1 MATPDRSGRRTWR
14 FRLSETETLE
24 VSTPRRATEKQVR
37 RRGRFGLVVGA
48 LVATVVFA
56 AVGSADTLN
65 TNEFSTTDD
74 LVYGGG
80 AQTVTITKP
89 SSGTSTF
96 NVSYTLQ
103 AQGGDSGPT
112 GPGGNCNVSSTN
124 PATLSFTGLPSGVT
138 VTGGNSWTACG
149 TQGVTF
155 TVASSVVAGTYDPIN
170 PSLSGG
176 SGTYNYHQH
185 ADFKLVI
192 NAPSVAAPT
201 VTKNAVGSP
210 NHVSGASTYVTSG
223 TQLGFTVSSSA
234 ALSACTISID
244 GPTTNDASFSCV
256 IGSNS
261 YTLGGKLTSPPDGSY
276 LNSASATN
284 AGGTGSDSFTVI
296 LDNTAPSIS
305 VTGYTDGAVFVKGVD
320 TLPTVGCS
328 TADDGTG
335 SGLASQSGPAVKA
348 GTGLNANGVGSV
360 TYQCT
365 ATDNLGNSRTVESTY
380 SVIYNWSGFFSP
392 VENPTAWNS
401 AKAGQSIP
409 VKFSLGG
416 DEGLNIFASGYPKI
430 SSIACPNG
438 GVTPDPIEEYET
450 ITANSKLIYD
460 ALAGQYNYV
469 WKTDKAWAGKCFR
482 LDVKLDDNTTHSA
495 NFQFTK

>member
-1 MATPDRSGRRTWR
+1 VGTPDERGKRTWR
-14 FRLSETETLE
+14 FRLSDTETLE
-24 VSTPRRATEKQVR
+24 VSTPPRATEKQVR
-37 RRGRFGLVVGA
+37 RRGRWSLVLGT
-48 LVATVVFA
+48 LLA
-56 AVGSADTLN
+56 AVMFIAAASADNLNDTLAAGSV
-65 TNEFSTTDD
+65 TNPTINEGASFSTTIDYQVAKTGSNNTTFPAMVNFA
-74 LVYGGG
+74 LSG
-80 AQTVTITKP
+80 APAWASLSANIRTFAGYSDVQSVTV
-89 SSGTSTF
+89 SGT
-96 NVSYTLQ
+96 
-103 AQGGDSGPT
+103 APSGS
-112 GPGGNCNVSSTN
+112 GGNTYNFSVEPSTSAENLNPN
-124 PATLSFTGLPSGVT
+124 PAKVDMSVT
-138 VTGGNSWTACG
+138 V
-149 TQGVTF
+149 
-155 TVASSVVAGTYDPIN
+155 
-170 PSLSGG
+170 
-176 SGTYNYHQH
+176 
-185 ADFKLVI
+185 
-192 NAPSVAAPT
+192 NAPSIAAPT

-210 NHVSGASTYVTSG
+210 NHVSGASTYVTSS

-256 IGSNS
+256 IDSNS

-284 AGGTGSDSFTVI
+284 AGGTGSNSFTVI

-335 SGLASQSGPAVKA
+335 SGVASQSGPAVKA

-392 VENPTAWNS
+392 VENATAWNS

-409 VKFSLGG
+409 LKFSLGG
-416 DEGLNIFASGYPKI
+416 DQGLNIFASGYPKI

-438 GVTPDPIEEYET
+438 GVTPDPIEEYAT